1 MVDARALLEEYVAA
15 GKAMQLAT
23 LEPGGAPVVC
33 NLWFASS
40 FTPDRLYF
48 ISRPSRAHCENIRAD
63 GRVAGAVLDITLEEW
78 TQPVRGA
85 QFTGTARELPATGI
99 EPQIGVYTGRWHQ
112 AAHAIDPARLASGEA
127 HHRVYEI
134 EVTGW
139 VLVDEVNFK
148 DDPRQVI
155 PAR

>member
-1 MVDARALLEEYVAA
+1 MPEAREVLEEYVAG

-23 LEPGGAPVVC
+23 LNPEGAPVVC
-33 NLWFASS
+33 NLWFASCFS
-40 FTPDRLYF
+40 PDRLYF
-48 ISRPSRAHCENIRAD
+48 ISRPDRVHCENIRSD
-63 GRVAGAVLDITLEEW
+63 DRVAGAMLDIDLKEW

-85 QFTGTARELPATGI
+85 QFTGRARELPPIGI
-99 EPQIGVYTGRWHQ
+99 EEQIGVYTGRWQQ
-112 AAHAIDPARLASGEA
+112 AAHAIDPARLATGEA

-148 DDPRQVI
+148 GAPRREI